1 MNSKPQEIL
10 PEPAFRLPDRLIGI
24 TEILSVSSAQLDQQR
39 DRGQRKQREMF
50 GLVAFNQ
57 RQNLLIKNPFR

>member
-1 MNSKPQEIL
+1 
-10 PEPAFRLPDRLIGI
+10 
-24 TEILSVSSAQLDQQR
+24 VSSAQLDQQR